1 MDLES
6 GQIEFRHCSFHEMEA
21 RLKEKVHFGLMA
33 PDLNSVGKKS
43 MEWDPNEWRWDG
55 DLFTASPL
63 NPMESECRSRQL
75 FPVRPD
81 NLATADFN
89 MCSSSVLEDV
99 QNEMG
104 KREAEKRRRVVVV
117 EDEELDDEAEGLNL
131 NIGGQGY
138 PIIDSSIKGGKK
150 IKSVGP
156 VPNGP
161 ACQVV
166 GCRVD
171 LRSAKD
177 YHRRHKVC
185 EMHSKASEA
194 LVGNVMQRFCQQCS
208 RFHVLQEF
216 DEGKR
221 SCRRRL
227 AGHNRRRRK
236 THPETV
242 ASGGSL
248 GDERGSHYL
257 LVSLLRILS
266 NMHSSSLDPTKDQ
279 DLLSHLLR
287 NLASTID
294 GQRLSNL
301 LQESKGASAS
311 SPDKVPDVIRD
322 DPENAKASV
331 MHTQTNFQ
339 DPVRS
344 VGHQVL
350 QSAPDLMPQGTG
362 TDSTGD
368 GSQQPPTVFKSTGQC
383 LARDDCVASVNES
396 NDTSQRI
403 RMRNIDLNSSYEDTQ
418 GFPVNAQTC
427 NASEHSRQG
436 ANKSTPPHTSSTSN
450 STSTDSPSSS
460 SGEAQCRTDR
470 IVFKLFGKDPND
482 FPLAMRTQ
490 ILNWL
495 SHSPTDME
503 SYIRPGCIILT
514 IYLCLEKTMWRELH
528 SNLGS
533 TLRKLLDVSNDSFW
547 RTGWIYT
554 RVQDSVSF
562 VYNGEIVLGT
572 PLPLGHNSG
581 KILSIKPIAVS
592 VMQSAEFV
600 VKGFNLFKPTSK
612 LFCALEG
619 KYLAQKSFC
628 GLTEEAEMI
637 NEDEDD
643 EIQFLSFRC
652 SVPKTCG
659 RGFIEVEDHGLSC
672 SFFPFIVAEEEV
684 CSEIRML
691 ESEIEA
697 LETPLDIKQESEM
710 AEARS
715 KALDFINEIGWLLH
729 RSHAKHRLG
738 DLNHTLGLFPFRRFK
753 WLMEF
758 AMEHDWCA
766 VVKKLLGIC
775 FNGVVDAGEPPS
787 IDLAMLD
794 MNLLHRAVRRN
805 SRTMVEFLLRYIPHE
820 DSDKA
825 GLEQVQQIPE
835 NRRNFLFKANAV
847 GPAGLTPLH
856 IAASSKGF
864 ELVLDALTNDPLL
877 VGIEAWKNARD
888 DSGFTP
894 NDYACLQGHYSYIHL
909 VQRKSAGKSERAH
922 VILDVPTN
930 PKLKPLEGPRS
941 AKSFSMESNKT
952 EHGLLRVHCK
962 LCEQKVPCRPTRTSL
977 VARPAMVSL
986 VAIAAVCVCAAL
998 LFKSLP
1004 EVHGCLSPFR
1014 WEELKYGW
1022 S

>member
-1 MDLES
+1 
-6 GQIEFRHCSFHEMEA
+6 MEA
-21 RLKEKVHFGLMA
+21 RLKEKGHIGLMA
-33 PDLNSVGKKS
+33 SDLNSVGKKGL
-43 MEWDPNEWRWDG
+43 EWDPNGWRWDG

-63 NPMESECRSRQL
+63 NPVESECRSRQF
-75 FPVRPD
+75 FPVRPEY
-81 NLATADFN
+81 LAIADFN
-89 MCSSSVLEDV
+89 NCSSSVLEDV
-99 QNEMG
+99 QNELG
-104 KREAEKRRRVVVV
+104 KREAEKRRRVAVD
-117 EDEELDDEAEGLNL
+117 EDEEWDDEPGGFNL
-131 NIGGQGY
+131 NIGGQGS
-138 PIIDSSIKGGKK
+138 PTIDSSIKGGKK

-161 ACQVV
+161 ACQVE
-166 GCRVD
+166 GCRAD
-171 LRSAKD
+171 LSSSKD

-194 LVGNVMQRFCQQCS
+194 LVGHVMQRFCQQCS

-236 THPETV
+236 THPEMV
-242 ASGGSL
+242 AGGGSL
-248 GDERGSHYL
+248 GDEKGSHYL

-294 GQRLSNL
+294 GQRLSDL
-301 LQESKGASAS
+301 LQESKGALVG
-311 SPDKVPDVIRD
+311 SPDKVVDVTRD
-322 DPENAKASV
+322 DPESAKAS
-331 MHTQTNFQ
+331 MMNTETNCQ
-339 DPVRS
+339 DSVRS
-344 VGHQVL
+344 VGHLAL
-350 QSAPDLMPQGTG
+350 QSVPDLMQRGMG
-362 TDSTGD
+362 TDSTGN
-368 GSQQPPTVFKSTGQC
+368 GNQQPPTVFKSTGQC
-383 LARDDCVASVNES
+383 LARDDRFARVDES
-396 NDTSQRI
+396 NDTTQRI
-403 RMRNIDLNSSYEDTQ
+403 RMRDIDLNSSYEDTQ
-418 GFPVNAQTC
+418 GFLVNTETC
-427 NASEHSRQG
+427 NAPEHPGTSYFGSLVKARQG
-436 ANKSTPPHTSSTSN
+436 ADKSSPPHTSSMSN
-450 STSTDSPSSS
+450 STSTESPSSA
-460 SGEAQCRTDR
+460 SGEAQCRTGR
-470 IVFKLFGKDPND
+470 IVFKLFGKDPD
-482 FPLAMRTQ
+482 DLPLALRTQ

-528 SNLGS
+528 RNLSS
-533 TLRKLLDVSNDSFW
+533 TLRKLLDGSNDSFW
-547 RTGWIYT
+547 QTGWIYT
-554 RVQDSVSF
+554 RVQDFVSF
-562 VYNGEIVLGT
+562 IYNGEIILGT

-612 LFCALEG
+612 LYCALEG
-619 KYLAQKSFC
+619 KYLAQKSFY
-628 GLTEEAEMI
+628 GPTEEAEMV
-637 NEDEDD
+637 NEDKDD
-643 EIQFLSFRC
+643 EIQFLSFCC
-652 SVPKTCG
+652 SVPETCG

-672 SFFPFIVAEEEV
+672 SFFPFVVAEEEV

-697 LETPLDIKQESEM
+697 LETPLYIKQEPEM

-729 RSHAKHRLG
+729 RSHVKRRLG
-738 DLNHTLGLFPFRRFK
+738 DLDHNVGLFPFRRFK

-758 AMEHDWCA
+758 AMEHNWCA

-775 FNGVVDAGEPPS
+775 FNGVVDAGEHPS
-787 IDLAMLD
+787 IDLAMLE

-805 SRTMVEFLLRYIPHE
+805 CRAMVEFLLRYIPRE
-820 DSDKA
+820 VSDKA
-825 GLEQVQQIPE
+825 GLQQAQQISE

-877 VGIEAWKNARD
+877 VGVEAWKSARD
-888 DSGFTP
+888 DSGLTP
-894 NDYACLQGHYSYIHL
+894 NDYACLRGHFSYIHL
-909 VQRKSAGKSERAH
+909 VQRKSAGKSDRGH

-930 PKLKPLEGPRS
+930 PKQKPLEGPRS
-941 AKSFSMESNKT
+941 TKTFRLESNKT
-952 EHGLLRVHCK
+952 EHGLSRLHCK
-962 LCEQKVPCRPTRTSL
+962 LCEQKIPCRSTRTSL

-1004 EVHGCLSPFR
+1004 KVRCTFHPFL
-1014 WEELKYGW
+1014 WEDLKYGW

>member
-1 MDLES
+1 
-6 GQIEFRHCSFHEMEA
+6 MEA
-21 RLKEKVHFGLMA
+21 RLKEKGYFGLMA
-33 PDLNSVGKKS
+33 SDLNSVGKKS
-43 MEWDPNEWRWDG
+43 LEWDLNEWRWDG

-63 NPMESECRSRQL
+63 NPVESECRSRQF
-75 FPVRPD
+75 FPVRSD
-81 NLATADFN
+81 NLATDDFN
-89 MCSSSVLEDV
+89 KCSSSVLEDV
-99 QNEMG
+99 QNESG

-117 EDEELDDEAEGLNL
+117 EDEELDDEAGGLNL
-131 NIGGQGY
+131 NIGVQGY
-138 PIIDSSIKGGKK
+138 PITDSSIKGGKK

-161 ACQVV
+161 MCRVE

-171 LRSAKD
+171 LSSAKD

-208 RFHVLQEF
+208 RFHNLQEF

-236 THPETV
+236 THPESV

-257 LVSLLRILS
+257 LVNLLRILS
-266 NMHSSSLDPTKDQ
+266 NMHSSNLDPTKDQ

-294 GQRLSNL
+294 GQRLSDL
-301 LQESKGASAS
+301 LQESKGALVS
-311 SPDKVPDVIRD
+311 SPDNVPDVTQD
-322 DPENAKASV
+322 DPESAKAS
-331 MHTQTNFQ
+331 MMFPETNFH
-339 DPVRS
+339 DPVRPI
-344 VGHQVL
+344 GHQVL
-350 QSAPDLMPQGTG
+350 RSVPDLIQQGMG

-368 GSQQPPTVFKSTGQC
+368 GNQQPPTVFKSTGQC
-383 LARDDCVASVNES
+383 LARDDRFARVNES

-403 RMRNIDLNSSYEDTQ
+403 RMKNIDLNSSYEDTQ
-418 GFPVNAQTC
+418 GFLVNTQTC
-427 NASEHSRQG
+427 NGPEHSGTGYFGSLMKACEG
-436 ANKSTPPHTSSTSN
+436 ANKSSPPHTSSMSN
-450 STSTDSPSSS
+450 PTSTESPSSS
-460 SGEAQCRTDR
+460 SREAQCQTGR

-482 FPLAMRTQ
+482 LPLALRTQ
-490 ILNWL
+490 ILHWL

-503 SYIRPGCIILT
+503 SYIRPGCIILS
-514 IYLCLEKTMWRELH
+514 IYLCLEKTVWRELH
-528 SNLGS
+528 QNLGS
-533 TLRKLLDVSNDSFW
+533 ALRKLLDVSNDSFW
-547 RTGWIYT
+547 HTGWIYV
-554 RVQDSVSF
+554 RVQDFVSF
-562 VYNGEIVLGT
+562 VYDGEIILET

-600 VKGFNLFKPTSK
+600 VKGFNLFKTTSK

-619 KYLAQKSFC
+619 KFLAQKSFC

-643 EIQFLSFRC
+643 EIQFLSFCC
-652 SVPKTCG
+652 SVPETCG
-659 RGFIEVEDHGLSC
+659 RGFIEVEDRDLGC

-697 LETPLDIKQESEM
+697 LETPLDIKQEPEM
-710 AEARS
+710 SEARS
-715 KALDFINEIGWLLH
+715 KALDFVNEIGWLLH
-729 RSHAKHRLG
+729 RSQAKHKLG
-738 DLNHTLGLFPFRRFK
+738 DLDHNVGLFPFRRFK

-775 FNGVVDAGEPPS
+775 FNGVVDAGEHHS

-805 SRTMVEFLLRYIPHE
+805 CRAMVEFLLRYIPCE
-820 DSDKA
+820 GSDKA

-877 VGIEAWKNARD
+877 VGIEAWKSARD
-888 DSGFTP
+888 DSGLTP
-894 NDYACLQGHYSYIHL
+894 NDYACLRGHHSYIHL
-909 VQRKSAGKSERAH
+909 VQRKSIGKSGRGH
-922 VILDVPTN
+922 VILDFPT
-930 PKLKPLEGPRS
+930 KRPLEEPRS
-941 AKSFSMESNKT
+941 AKPFSLENSKT
-952 EHGLLRVHCK
+952 EHGLLRLHCK
-962 LCEQKVPCRPTRTSL
+962 LCEQKIPCRPMRTSL

-986 VAIAAVCVCAAL
+986 VAIATVCVCAAL

-1004 EVHGCLSPFR
+1004 QVQCIFRPFR